1 MDTQNL
7 DDPTTTDN
15 PIRPHAVRAGDGM
28 KIYTRTGDSGTTG
41 LFGGPRVA
49 KDDTRIEAYGTV
61 DELNAVLG
69 CVRCELAS
77 ALQNDS
83 LESDRRELLA
93 QLDDRIV
100 QVQHELFSLGAELAS
115 PHPDQF
121 DLRVIGA
128 DHIDRLEKWIDET
141 EQRLPPLKQF
151 ILPGG
156 SPTASQIH
164 FARAVCRRS
173 ERRVITLADSV
184 QSETPIGDEVI
195 VYLNRLSDWLFVVSR
210 DVNRLLGR
218 EDQPW
223 QKP

>member
-1 MDTQNL
+1 
-7 DDPTTTDN
+7 
-15 PIRPHAVRAGDGM
+15 M

-69 CVRCELAS
+69 CVRSAVESAVAECEDEPERRD
-77 ALQNDS
+77 ALMQF
-83 LESDRRELLA
+83 
-93 QLDDRIV
+93 DDRIG

-115 PHPDQF
+115 PHPDEFQ
-121 DLRVIGA
+121 LRVIGTP
-128 DHIDRLEKWIDET
+128 HIERLEKWIDET
-141 EQRLPPLKQF
+141 ESLLPPLKQF

-156 SPTASQIH
+156 SPVAAQVH
-164 FARAVCRRS
+164 LARAVCRRS

-184 QSETPIGDEVI
+184 QSETPIGEEVI